1 MIEPDAG
8 RHAGAGVA
16 VSDRADF
23 FVRSTALSVL
33 GVGAVVIGLSACH
46 RAPPPAAAPALVASD
61 VVHHEAGT
69 GGADTLR
76 YPVEVAA
83 RYSNVM
89 SFRVSGKLIE
99 RTVRL
104 GDAVRKDQVI
114 ARLDA
119 LDAQK
124 QAASA
129 HAALAAAEHR
139 LLFTTQQLDRDQ
151 AQSAQNLIA
160 ANQLEQSQDAFAA
173 AAAARE
179 QLAAQLTLALN
190 TLQYNTLVADHDG
203 VITSENADT
212 GQVVTAGQAIYGLA
226 WTGDTDVNLDAAAS
240 DLGRIAVGQSAS
252 VVFTALSGQRFDARV
267 REISPTAD
275 LQSRTYRVRLTLL
288 HAGAAVHLGMTGDAV
303 LAPVSVG
310 AAEPTFKVPATAL
323 FHQGKEPALWVIRR
337 ADSTLE
343 LRPVTVRGYNE
354 RFAMV
359 SRGLSDGDRIVVA
372 GAHTVFAGERV
383 DPVAPLFAQE
393 TDQGD
398 VPATAVAK

>member
-1 MIEPDAG
+1 
-8 RHAGAGVA
+8 
-16 VSDRADF
+16 
-23 FVRSTALSVL
+23 
-33 GVGAVVIGLSACH
+33 
-46 RAPPPAAAPALVASD
+46 
-61 VVHHEAGT
+61 
-69 GGADTLR
+69 
-76 YPVEVAA
+76 
-83 RYSNVM
+83 
-89 SFRVSGKLIE
+89 
-99 RTVRL
+99 
-104 GDAVRKDQVI
+104 VI

-139 LLFTTQQLDRDQ
+139 LLFTTQQLERDQ

-160 ANQLEQSQDAFAA
+160 ANQLEQSQDAFAGA
-173 AAAARE
+173 AATRE
-179 QLAAQLTLALN
+179 QLAAQLTIALN
-190 TLQYNTLVADHDG
+190 TLQYNTLVADRDG

-240 DLGRIAVGQSAS
+240 DLARIAVGQSAS

-303 LAPVSVG
+303 LVPFSLAA
-310 AAEPTFKVPATAL
+310 AAEPMFKVPATAL
-323 FHQGKEPALWVIRR
+323 FHQGKEPAIWVIR

-343 LRPVTVRGYNE
+343 LRPVAVRGYNE

-359 SRGLSDGDRIVVA
+359 TRGLSDGDRIVVA

-383 DPVAPLFAQE
+383 DPVAPLFSRE

-398 VPATAVAK
+398 VPAAAVAK